1 MEKITLEEAL
11 KLPGLYPITQHPDYQ
26 MDIAYDIDDVKDLI
40 KEIYKSFEENRE
52 YSEAEIASWNGMGK

>member
-11 KLPGLYPITQHPDYQ
+11 KKVEKLREADYWNS
-26 MDIAYDIDDVKDLI
+26 DTCYKTDVEDLVE
-40 KEIYKSFEENRE
+40 KIYKSFEENRE